1 MAPPNTLVS
10 KLKVHLKLSIS
21 RLRIVQQKDTALAK
35 QQRRSMAQLLEVG
48 KYESARIRV
57 ENIIR
62 SDLITELHEILELYC
77 ELLLARAGLMEPK
90 ELDPGLAEAVCSIV
104 YAAPR
109 TDIKE
114 LQMARSLLVE
124 KYGREWTVG
133 VMELRG
139 ESGEQVPERIRKRL
153 RVEPPNRVLV
163 ESYLKA
169 IAHAY
174 DVPYGDEDEDE
185 DDEEDGGTGEA
196 ESIKESIE
204 PASNGKDETKK
215 GSGDGGGGGGGSKE
229 PPQKALEPALT
240 TDRISRDTPT
250 PPRDL
255 GPRSP
260 IHIAP
265 PSPSTDNADPKVKLP
280 GAPDLKP
287 SARMKKQAAAK
298 KAKEDAPANGDKAS
312 EGDKSKPAGSVPDI
326 NDLEKRFALLKR

>member
-1 MAPPNTLVS
+1 MAPPNTLIS

-21 RLRIVQQKDTALAK
+21 RLRIVQQKDTAIAK
-35 QQRRSMAQLLEVG
+35 QQRRSMAQLLEQG

-77 ELLLARAGLMEPK
+77 ELLLARAGLLEPK
-90 ELDPGLAEAVCSIV
+90 ELDPGLAEAVVSIV

-114 LQMARSLLVE
+114 LQSARTYLVE
-124 KYGREWTVG
+124 KFGREWTMG
-133 VMELRG
+133 IMELKG
-139 ESGEQVPERIRKRL
+139 ESGEKVPERVKRRL
-153 RVEPPNRVLV
+153 RAEPPSTELV

-174 DVPYGDEDEDE
+174 DIPYGD
-185 DDEEDGGTGEA
+185 DDDDDGVDGGTGEA
-196 ESIKESIE
+196 EEIKESVE
-204 PASNGKDETKK
+204 TNETSKGDDE
-215 GSGDGGGGGGGSKE
+215 GGGGGGAKE

-240 TDRISRDTPT
+240 TNRLARDTPT

-260 IHIAP
+260 VRVAP
-265 PSPSTDNADPKVKLP
+265 PSPSTDNANPQVKLP
-280 GAPDLKP
+280 GPPDLRPGVK
-287 SARMKKQAAAK
+287 MKKQAAAAAVK
-298 KAKEDAPANGDKAS
+298 KAKDDAPTNGDKALDNDS
-312 EGDKSKPAGSVPDI
+312 SKPAGNVPDV